1 MKKDIIVHT
10 LIVLFG
16 IGMIVYTM
24 SIHNSVKTF
33 TACCFTLAWAVVL
46 IVRIVRHKK

>member
-1 MKKDIIVHT
+1 MKDIIVHA

-16 IGMIVYTM
+16 IGMIIYTM
-24 SIHNSVKTF
+24 SIQDSVKAF

-46 IVRIVRHKK
+46 IVRIIKHKK